1 MQGLWS
7 IHNGTPDSQILF
19 AKKICTTENMCH
31 FAGPSLTPYPL
42 TLVEKK
48 GIFNIWTFSHGTP
61 HPEASWIIARE
72 SCEKFKVL
80 TNPHGTPLLKITLVR
95 ISFGI
100 MLSGTSSILDLSVT
114 GDPGASQHIVPDAW
128 RACCLQRHTALLGT
142 MLIWIALL
150 TPATF
155 TRLIG
160 LPLGSLLLLA
170 LGPGRLALAVASR
183 FTGGAWQQCESCS
196 HHLLAA
202 RLL

>member
-1 MQGLWS
+1 MGPWHAL
-7 IHNGTPDSQILF
+7 GFLF
-19 AKKICTTENMCH
+19 ATQLISVFCRLRNK
-31 FAGPSLTPYPL
+31 GPWVPCCGVVLAVRRVVRCMPGL
-42 TLVEKK
+42 CRMV
-48 GIFNIWTFSHGTP
+48 GFFSG
-61 HPEASWIIARE
+61 
-72 SCEKFKVL
+72 
-80 TNPHGTPLLKITLVR
+80 NG
-95 ISFGI
+95 FGI
-100 MLSGTSSILDLSVT
+100 MLSGTSSILDLSVA

-150 TPATF
+150 TPATC

-183 FTGGAWQQCESCS
+183 FTGGARQQCESCS

-202 RLL
+202 RLF

>member
-1 MQGLWS
+1 
-7 IHNGTPDSQILF
+7 
-19 AKKICTTENMCH
+19 
-31 FAGPSLTPYPL
+31 
-42 TLVEKK
+42 
-48 GIFNIWTFSHGTP
+48 
-61 HPEASWIIARE
+61 
-72 SCEKFKVL
+72 
-80 TNPHGTPLLKITLVR
+80 
-95 ISFGI
+95 
-100 MLSGTSSILDLSVT
+100 MLSGSILDLSVA

-183 FTGGAWQQCESCS
+183 FTGGARQQCESCS

-202 RLL
+202 RLF